1 MDALGRLAAAAL
13 LVSAAACGDD
23 RTTADGRTLLRVGH
37 FPNVTHAQGL
47 IAHGLARTGKGW
59 FEERLGEGVR
69 IEWFVYNAGPS
80 AMEALFARTLD
91 LTYVGPSPAINAHVK
106 SKGFDIRI
114 VSGAAKG
121 GAALVVQGDGR
132 IGRPAD
138 FRGRKV
144 ATPQLG
150 NTQDVACRAWLAA
163 NGFKV
168 TQTGGDVTVVPTQ
181 NPDQL
186 ALVQKGDLDAV
197 WTVEPWVSRLEREAR
212 GKVFL
217 EESDA
222 VTTVLVA
229 SSRFLDEEPELAK
242 RFVEAHE
249 ELTKWIAANPE
260 EAQRL
265 VREEFLAETR
275 KQMPAELLTHCWP
288 RLRFDTSVEPAA
300 FATFVSAAQD
310 AGFLRDAD
318 DLSRLV
324 RVP

>member
-1 MDALGRLAAAAL
+1 MESLLRLVAAAL
-13 LVSAAACGDD
+13 LVSASACGDD
-23 RTTADGRTLLRVGH
+23 GRTADGRTLLRVGH
-37 FPNVTHAQGL
+37 FPNVTHAQGV
-47 IAHGLARTGKGW
+47 IAHGLARSGRGW
-59 FEERLGEGVR
+59 FEERLGEDVR
-69 IEWFVYNAGPS
+69 IEWFTYNAGPA
-80 AMEALFARTLD
+80 AMEGLFARTLD

-114 VSGAAKG
+114 LSGATKG

-132 IGRPAD
+132 IASPAD

-150 NTQDVACRAWLAA
+150 NTQDVACRAWLAK

-168 TQTGGDVTVVPTQ
+168 TQTGGDVTVVPTL

-186 ALVQKGDLDAV
+186 ALFKKGDLDAV
-197 WTVEPWVSRLEREAR
+197 WTVEPWVSRLEREAG
-212 GKVFL
+212 GKVLL
-217 EESDA
+217 EETDA

-229 SSRFLDEEPELAK
+229 SSRFVAERPDLAK
-242 RFVEAHE
+242 RFVAAHE
-249 ELTKWIAANPE
+249 ELTKWIVANPE

-265 VREEFLAETR
+265 LRAEFKEET
-275 KQMPAELLTHCWP
+275 KKDIPQELLAHCWP
-288 RLRFDTSVEPAA
+288 RLRFDTSVDAGA
-300 FATFVSAAQD
+300 FVSFVKAAQS

-324 RVP
+324 QVP